1 MSEAVT
7 GSAETVAELGQ
18 IEPFLQM
25 NTFAMHDSFQLV
37 ASSQASVAFRETN
50 ATARSQLFAALFGF

>member
-37 ASSQASVAFRETN
+37 AS
-50 ATARSQLFAALFGF
+50 